1 MKKINILF
9 SLIPLFFIC
18 SCIKKEQGITILHPI
33 NAKESEQFRTGL
45 DILFE
50 DYPSYLENKSIGLIT
65 NETGVSKTN
74 VQNVEIFMNEE
85 SIQLKKVFAL
95 TTQFKKKLD
104 EKILT
109 KVNNNGRTKPE
120 IISLQQENKID
131 PQLLRDLDYLIYDVQ
146 TLGSRID
153 RSIKVLNMV
162 LNASAKNKIDL
173 IILDRPNPLGG
184 EILEGPIADTSYSSN
199 FRIYPI
205 PTRYGL
211 TTAELSLM
219 AVEERWL
226 FLRPNIIIIP
236 MDGWS
241 RDMYFDDTG
250 LIWNISNPNIPNL
263 ETAIMHI
270 GMSIY
275 ESTNISEGKGTKKP
289 FKQIGAPWMN
299 YDIAKELKG
308 IDIPGAEIKYAKFK
322 PKNGLNNSKENK
334 FNKKMCLGFQTI
346 ITDKYKYRSLNMAI
360 HSIYINFGFY
370 PDNIRFER
378 GKMKEYFGND
388 DLFKLVTGKLFDSK
402 KKKVR
407 VPSGLI
413 KIIEEDCEQFK
424 TTLKPYLLYN

>member
-45 DILFE
+45 DILIE
-50 DYPSYLENKSIGLIT
+50 DFPNYLENKSIGLIT
-65 NETGVSKTN
+65 NETGVSNTN
-74 VQNVEIFMNEE
+74 VQNIEIFINEK

-95 TTQFKKKLD
+95 NTQFKKELD

-109 KVNNNGRTKPE
+109 KIKNNGQKKPE

-162 LNASAKNKIDL
+162 LNASAKSKVDL

-184 EILEGPIADTSYSSN
+184 EILEGPIADTSSSSN

-211 TTAELSLM
+211 TIAELSLM
-219 AVEERWL
+219 AVKEKWL
-226 FLRPNIIIIP
+226 SLIPNLIIIP
-236 MDGWS
+236 MDNWS
-241 RDMYFDDTG
+241 RSTYFDDTG

-275 ESTNISEGKGTKKP
+275 ESTNISEGKGTNKP
-289 FKQIGAPWMN
+289 FKKIGAPWMS
-299 YDIAKELKG
+299 YDIAKELKRLN
-308 IDIPGAEIKYAKFK
+308 IPGAEIKFAKFK
-322 PKNGLNNSKENK
+322 PKNKLNKSQKTK
-334 FNKKMCLGFQTI
+334 FNNNLCFGFQI
-346 ITDKYKYRSLNMAI
+346 ILNDKYNYRSLNSAI
-360 HSIYINFGFY
+360 NSIYINFGLY
-370 PDNIRFER
+370 PDNIRFDKK
-378 GKMKEYFGND
+378 KMKEYFGNN
-388 DLFKLVTGKLFDSK
+388 DLFKLVTGKLLDSK
-402 KKKVR
+402 KKKIR
-407 VPSGLI
+407 VQSGLF
-413 KIIEEDCEQFK
+413 KLLEEDCEQFR
-424 TTLKPYLLYN
+424 TISKPYLLYN